1 MVDRRKHR
9 GLLFMMMIERFG
21 MAYIGGLRIVEKRHM
36 EGKFIDHGS
45 EVWHWDIW
53 KNLTHSLGLSD

>member
-1 MVDRRKHR
+1 MVDGRRRR

-21 MAYIGGLRIVEKRHM
+21 MAYIGGLCIAEQRHM

-45 EVWHWDIW
+45 EVLHWGIG
-53 KNLTHSLGLSD
+53 KNLIYSLGLGD